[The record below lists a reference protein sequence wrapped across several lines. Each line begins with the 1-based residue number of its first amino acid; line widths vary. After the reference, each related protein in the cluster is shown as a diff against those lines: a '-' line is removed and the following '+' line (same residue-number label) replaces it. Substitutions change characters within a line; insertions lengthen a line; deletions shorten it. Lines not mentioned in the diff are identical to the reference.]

1 MKPLERD
8 LAASVLKLE
17 ERVKA
22 LEVSRK
28 GYTGKTIL
36 PDGSFDIPTATE
48 ILGIPKDYPWVSE
61 MTSELIE
68 TLYENLRLSPLDSI
82 YLIRELV
89 EALHHESGDK
99 GESLFSVGLFSGGI

>member
-1 MKPLERD
+1 MKPLEREVWG
-8 LAASVLKLE
+8 SILKLE

-48 ILGIPKDYPWVSE
+48 ILGLPKDYVWVNAISP
-61 MTSELIE
+61 ELIE
-68 TLYENLRLSPLDSI
+68 MVYENLRLSPLESI
-82 YLIRELV
+82 ALIRELIECLDV
-89 EALHHESGDK
+89 ESGDIVI
-99 GESLFSVGLFSGGI
+99 GTYFERGDI

>member
-36 PDGSFDIPTATE
+36 PDGSFDIPRATE
-48 ILGIPKDYPWVSE
+48 ILGLPKDYVWVSAI
-61 MTSELIE
+61 SPELIE
-68 TLYENLRLSPLDSI
+68 MVYENLRLSPLESI
-82 YLIRELV
+82 DLIRELIEV
-89 EALHHESGDK
+89 IDVESGDIVI
-99 GESLFSVGLFSGGI
+99 GTYFERGDIS